1 MSKHHAFVLVG
12 RDARA
17 DDELIDELARR
28 SDLLDEAAL
37 ALPKITQADLY
48 RSGVELLRTHK
59 AEGVRRADVEG
70 SWARV
75 CRKAEKRKADVLL
88 GNAAYV
94 VAEPAQISLLLDG
107 LSAFRTHI
115 VITAERG
122 TEGIDE
128 LIEPWTQAVKAS
140 RLHVLTLEAGDDLDT
155 LLGRVIE
162 LARDTRT
169 ADLERRIVKLK
180 QKRGELKDK
189 LQQIQAS

>member
-1 MSKHHAFVLVG
+1 MDPRSTHLDQAALGSGASHAARHPICTTFTHATPGGATLSPCPSTTHSCSSA
-12 RDARA
+12 RASRA

-128 LIEPWTQAVKAS
+128 LIEPWTQAVSA
-140 RLHVLTLEAGDDLDT
+140 A
-155 LLGRVIE
+155 
-162 LARDTRT
+162 ARRP
-169 ADLERRIVKLK
+169 RR
-180 QKRGELKDK
+180 RS
-189 LQQIQAS
+189 AR